1 MLALKLR
8 PVSKVPGVSE
18 VAGLSVFSKLKL
30 CLIGLFIVILSV
42 THSAAVEEILQYN
55 VKIDLSKNG
64 DMLVTETITVNAEGN
79 EIRRGIYRDLPRYFE
94 GEGGVSLRENFD
106 IVSITRNGRE
116 EPYHTQIV
124 NGWTRILIGQE
135 DVFIPRGQHI
145 YEITYETDRQI
156 GFIDEG
162 EELYWNAIGN
172 GWSFPIKASQVVV
185 ELSDG
190 GKFNGFEFFTGA
202 YGATDKN
209 ARAVVSADGH
219 IVSFELTQSLN
230 PSEGFTIVAK
240 MPRETIDEPTDAQ
253 TRSWFMRD
261 FGHIVVAAITLG
273 LVSLYYI
280 IAWFLIGRDPKGS
293 RIEQRKTLSLGIS
306 PALTHYIDNKGRV
319 DGGWTAISAAILSLA
334 IKRQIRIEKDD
345 DDPVL
350 IKDEVMALNRLPVGE
365 AAIMKIVLD
374 KSQFALSKAN
384 GLNVA
389 KLKFSFQKA
398 IEEEHRGVFY
408 EHNAKWIWIGIALS
422 FIGVLSTLIFN
433 ADGFFSLV
441 VSIIVSAVFS
451 AFLVPI
457 YFLVSRLW
465 RAQSKFWKVFGLI
478 IVGIVGL
485 LLVSFFA
492 AFVLALFEET
502 NSWIEFAFI
511 GAVFGLVML
520 NIVFFQLMGRPTAL
534 GAEMKNQIKGLRM
547 HLENYHQQRMNLN
560 DVPDMSIKYFE
571 KLLPFAVALGVEKPW
586 SGAFDEWFKSAAG
599 LATGIKE
606 YDPYWDRHRWYRNRH
621 RTGGSYSDFGSQMAS
636 SLSSAMP
643 KPKSSS
649 SSGGGFSG
657 GGGGG
662 GGGGGW

>member
-1 MLALKLR
+1 M
-8 PVSKVPGVSE
+8 SG

-30 CLIGLFIVILSV
+30 GLIAFFIALISV
-42 THSAAVEEILQYN
+42 SHSAAVEEILQYD
-55 VKIDLSKNG
+55 VKIHLSRNG
-64 DMLVTETITVNAEGN
+64 DMLVTETITVNAEGA
-79 EIRRGIYRDLPRYFE
+79 EIRRGIYRDLPRYFI
-94 GEGGVSLRENFD
+94 GEDGTSLRENFD
-106 IVSITRNGRE
+106 IISITRNGRE

-124 NGWTRILIGQE
+124 NGWTRILIGEE

-145 YEITYETDRQI
+145 YEISYETDRQV
-156 GFIDEG
+156 GFLDEG

-172 GWSFPIKASQVVV
+172 GWNFPINASQVVV
-185 ELSDG
+185 QLDNSG
-190 GKFNGFEFFTGA
+190 LFNGFEFFTGA
-202 YGATDKN
+202 YGSTDKN
-209 ARAVVSADGH
+209 ARAVVSADGN
-219 IVSFELTQSLN
+219 IISFKLTQPLS
-230 PSEGFTIVAK
+230 PQEGFTIVAK
-240 MPRETIDEPTDAQ
+240 MPRGTIDEPSQAQ
-253 TRSWFMRD
+253 ERAWFMRD
-261 FGHIVVAAITLG
+261 FGHIVVAAVTLG
-273 LVSLYYI
+273 VVGLYYI
-280 IAWFLIGRDPKGS
+280 FAWFFIGRDPKGS

-334 IKRQIRIEKDD
+334 IKKQIRIEKDG

-350 IKDEVMALNRLPVGE
+350 VKDEVMALNRLPVGE
-365 AAIMKIVLD
+365 AAIMKIVIN
-374 KSQFALSKAN
+374 KPQFALSKAN
-384 GLNVA
+384 GSDVA
-389 KLKFSFQKA
+389 KLKSSFQKA
-398 IEEEHRGVFY
+398 IEDEHRGVFY

-422 FIGVLSTLIFN
+422 IIGVLSTLIFN

-441 VSIIVSAVFS
+441 ISAIISAVFS

-457 YFLVSRLW
+457 YFLINRLW
-465 RAQSKFWKVFGLI
+465 RAQSKFWRIFGLI
-478 IVGIVGL
+478 LVGIVGL
-485 LLVSFFA
+485 LLISFFA
-492 AFVLALFEET
+492 AFVLAILEET
-502 NSWIEFAFI
+502 QSWIEFAFI
-511 GAVFGLVML
+511 GAVFGLVAL
-520 NIVFFQLMGRPTAL
+520 NIIFYQLMGRPTAL

-586 SGAFDEWFKSAAG
+586 SGALDTWFKSAAG
-599 LATGIKE
+599 VASGMKE

-621 RTGGSYSDFGSQMAS
+621 RSGGTYSDFGSQMAS